1 MRIYAPCVASFVVA
15 CLLGGATAGC
25 GNASNPNLSPISEQ
39 AVDRHQQAIR
49 YAQELAGKNQRAE
62 KKAMGRIARSG
73 QRQ

>member
-39 AVDRHQQAIR
+39 AVDCHQEAIR
-49 YAQELAGKNQRAE
+49 YTQDLAGKNQRAE
-62 KKAMGRIARSG
+62 KKAMGRIARSA
-73 QRQ
+73 Q